1 MNSINDLDCT
11 SSVSKKHSEEQSL
24 NPLLELKRGK
34 GDLFTPVDP
43 FGFRSSRRKFNRG
56 QREKITT
63 ISEAITKYVFDGCYL
78 SSGGFGTNRI
88 ATALLH
94 EVVRQGKKNMAFA
107 GHTTTHDYEILVAGE
122 CIDRVDAAY
131 IVGLEARGLSTCAR
145 KAHQAGKIKVTEWSN
160 ASLGWRF
167 TAGAR
172 GIPFMPTYVNAG
184 SDTFEYSASV
194 QVECPFTGK
203 PVILVPAL
211 NPDVALIHVH
221 RADKMG
227 NCEIDGIDVTDKDLA
242 AAAKVTIIT
251 CEEIVDTDY
260 FREKPN
266 RTTIPWINVDAV
278 IEVPNGSYPGNM
290 CGAYFSDEP
299 HLKEWLV
306 AEKDPDLFKQFLD
319 KYIYSSA
326 NFAEYVEKC
335 GGDANI
341 AKLEKLEKLED

>member
-1 MNSINDLDCT
+1 MNKLNII
-11 SSVSKKHSEEQSL
+11 KK
-24 NPLLELKRGK
+24 GK
-34 GDLFTPVDP
+34 GELFSPVDP
-43 FGFRSSRRKFNRG
+43 FEFRKIRKEFNRG
-56 QREKITT
+56 QREKLTT
-63 ISEAITKYVFDGCYL
+63 VSEAINKYVYDGCYL

-88 ATALLH
+88 ATSLLH
-94 EVVRQGKKNMAFA
+94 EIVRQGKKNMSFA
-107 GHTTTHDYEILVAGE
+107 GHTTTHDYEILIAGGCLSE
-122 CIDRVDAAY
+122 VDAAY

-160 ASLGWRF
+160 ASLGWRL

-184 SDTFEYSASV
+184 TDTFEYSASV

-203 PVILVPAL
+203 PIVLVPAL

-227 NCEIDGIDVTDKDLA
+227 NCEIDGIDVADKDLA
-242 AAAKVTIIT
+242 AAAKVTIVT

-260 FREKPN
+260 FREKPE

-278 IEVPNGSYPGNM
+278 INVPYGSYPGNM
-290 CGAYFSDEP
+290 CGYYFSDEK

-306 AEKDPDLFKQFLD
+306 AEKDPENFKDFLA
-319 KYIYSSA
+319 KYIYSSS
-326 NFAEYVEKC
+326 NFDEYLEKC
-335 GGDANI
+335 GGERNI
-341 AKLEKLEKLED
+341 EKLKKLEDLEE